1 MNVFS
6 RTSFEPGV
14 VMTKYRGVFPYLP
27 TPLHEN
33 GTVNGS
39 VLETLCNDLID
50 AGVHGLAAL
59 GSTGEYAYLDSEAR
73 ADVVRHTVD
82 AARGRVPVIAGVA
95 STATRDAIRQ
105 AERCQRLGADSIL
118 LVLESYFPLNDR
130 QIESYFLSVADAVD
144 LPLLIYTNPQFQRT
158 DLSID
163 LIASLSAHPR
173 IRYVKDA
180 SNNTGRLLSIMNRCP
195 DLGVFAASSH
205 IPTAV
210 MMMGGLGWMA
220 GPACILPRTSVE
232 LYNLAVAG
240 RWTEAAALQRRL
252 WRVNEVFAKFNLAAC
267 IKAGLTLQGYNVGV
281 PAPPQSPLAESE
293 GSAIYDILKEF
304 GELGP
309 RAQS

>member
-1 MNVFS
+1 
-6 RTSFEPGV
+6 
-14 VMTKYRGVFPYLP
+14 MTYRGVFPYLP
-27 TPLHEN
+27 TPLRED
-33 GTVNGS
+33 GTVDGS
-39 VLETLCNDLID
+39 VLEILCNDLID

-59 GSTGEYAYLDSEAR
+59 GSTGEYAYLDAEAR

-95 STATRDAIRQ
+95 STATREAIRQ
-105 AERCQRLGADSIL
+105 AERYQQMGADSIL
-118 LVLESYFPLNDR
+118 LVLEFYFPLNER

-144 LPLLIYTNPQFQRT
+144 LPLLIYTNPQFQKT

-163 LIASLSAHPR
+163 LIANLSTHPR
-173 IRYVKDA
+173 IQYVKDA
-180 SNNTGRLLSIMNRCP
+180 SNNTGRLLSIINRCP

-267 IKAGLTLQGYNVGV
+267 IKCGLTLQGYDVGV
-281 PAPPQSPLAESE
+281 PAAPQSALSESD
-293 GSAIYDILKEF
+293 SAAIYDILKEF
-304 GELGP
+304 GELGS
-309 RAQS
+309 RTESRSHDSK